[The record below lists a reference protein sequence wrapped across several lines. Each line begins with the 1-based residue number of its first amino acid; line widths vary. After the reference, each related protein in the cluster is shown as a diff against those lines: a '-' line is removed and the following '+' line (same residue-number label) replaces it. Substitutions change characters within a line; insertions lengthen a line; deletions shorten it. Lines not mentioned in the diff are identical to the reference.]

1 MSSKYLKE
9 VVESDLFRYFGKI
22 SLKSFIF
29 ALLKIPGFR
38 FTFFFRLSSFFS
50 KKNPVYYL
58 NQLLYRRYFF
68 KYGIQ
73 IPISTTIGRGFYIGH
88 FGNIVINGQVKIG
101 DNCNISNGVTI
112 GQTNRGDKAG
122 VPTIG
127 NLVWIGVN
135 SVIVGKIK
143 IGNNVLVAPNSFV
156 NTDVPDNS
164 IVIGNPAKI
173 IKKISATQGY
183 INNKS

>member
-1 MSSKYLKE
+1 
-9 VVESDLFRYFGKI
+9 
-22 SLKSFIF
+22 
-29 ALLKIPGFR
+29 
-38 FTFFFRLSSFFS
+38 
-50 KKNPVYYL
+50 
-58 NQLLYRRYFF
+58 LLYRRYFF

-73 IPISTTIGRGFYIGH
+73 IPSSTIIGRGFYIGH
-88 FGNIVINGQVKIG
+88 FGNIVVNGQVKIG

-112 GQTNRGDKAG
+112 GQTNRGEKAG

-127 NLVWIGVN
+127 NSVWIGVN
-135 SVIVGKIK
+135 SVIVGNII

-156 NTDVPDNS
+156 NIDVPDNS

-173 IKKISATQGY
+173 IEKISATTGY